1 MNKAEQIKEIPLMQ
15 QVPLNLLSNI
25 LLFIFNVLI
34 WLWLIPYLIKHLG
47 VAGYGLIPLATQVTN
62 YVGLITVAI
71 NSAVSRYLT
80 LNLQRKDYIKAN
92 KVFNTAFFALSVLLI
107 CLVPL
112 IVIFLSARTCS
123 F

>member
-1 MNKAEQIKEIPLMQ
+1 
-15 QVPLNLLSNI
+15 
-25 LLFIFNVLI
+25 
-34 WLWLIPYLIKHLG
+34 
-47 VAGYGLIPLATQVTN
+47 
-62 YVGLITVAI
+62 VGLITVAI

-123 F
+123 FWFWCTGGFHSRCANVSIIVLLFNVFSPSLIHRVGLLKCL